1 MRVGAPVK
9 DSSQKGLASFGG
21 SSGKATAITNIT
33 SSQLAVPAASAA
45 SRWRSPS
52 DREPFH
58 RPHSGLGQGGAQGT
72 WRQLDSLP
80 LLAAEAEGGSGTE
93 QRQGAGNL

>member
-1 MRVGAPVK
+1 VEAPVLAN
-9 DSSQKGLASFGG
+9 SQKRSASLAG

-93 QRQGAGNL
+93 QRQGDGG

>member
-1 MRVGAPVK
+1 MPVEAPVLAN
-9 DSSQKGLASFGG
+9 SQKRSASLAG

-58 RPHSGLGQGGAQGT
+58 RPHSGLGQGGAQGSR
-72 WRQLDSLP
+72 RQLA

-93 QRQGAGNL
+93 QRQGDGG

>member
-1 MRVGAPVK
+1 VPVEAPVLANR
-9 DSSQKGLASFGG
+9 QKRSASLAG

-58 RPHSGLGQGGAQGT
+58 QPASGQGQAGDQGSR
-72 WRQLDSLP
+72 RQLA

-93 QRQGAGNL
+93 QRQGDGG